1 MKLSITSLLAFFTLF
16 CLALCQE
23 VTDKVY
29 FDIEQNGESLGR
41 VVFGLFGKTTPKT
54 GQNTFV

>member
-1 MKLSITSLLAFFTLF
+1 MKLSITPLLAFFTLF

-54 GQNTFV
+54 G